1 MPAYCITVPVIVMMS
16 ELVSRSRLLLQ
27 ALPTTL
33 LFRDGAV
40 VDRVDGFMPEPSF
53 GRRVRF
59 YVARLDKKF
68 GRR

>member
-1 MPAYCITVPVIVMMS
+1 VRDPEVWNLP
-16 ELVSRSRLLLQ
+16 Q

-33 LFRDGAV
+33 LFRDGMV
-40 VDRVDGFMPEPSF
+40 VDRVDGFMAEPDF

-59 YVARLDKKF
+59 YVSRLDKKF